1 MTSPSPQCSEGQ
13 ISPSLPNR
21 PVAAPI
27 PQTKYGSEGVTDD
40 SRHIVIA
47 GAGHAGG
54 SAAAMLRQ
62 LGWAGAITLVGEE
75 PLPPYQRPPLSKAWL
90 KGEAT
95 AESLALRPAK
105 FYPDATI
112 DLRLGTRVTGIDRVA
127 KTVALSDGAT
137 LTYDFLILALGARA
151 RRLLLPGVE
160 LDGVLELR
168 SAADADRLKAA
179 LQPGAKLAVI
189 GGGYIGLEAAASA
202 RGLGADVIIIERES
216 RVLARVACSILSDF
230 FQSFHRAQGVAIEVD
245 AQVGALEGTDGRI
258 TGVRLGDGRIIPCDA
273 ALIGVGAVA
282 NDELARE
289 AGLACQN
296 GIAVDLAAR
305 TDDPAIFAIGDCTS
319 RPLPLYERTGRL
331 ESVPNALEQAKQA
344 AAMICGKPAPAPEV
358 PWFWSDQYDL
368 RLQIAG
374 IPFDTSEIVVR
385 GDLAAGKFA
394 LFHLQPDGT
403 VQAVEAVNA
412 APEFMGGRRI
422 IARRKR
428 LTRARIEDMSL
439 SMQELAAG
447 A

>member
-1 MTSPSPQCSEGQ
+1 M
-13 ISPSLPNR
+13 NH
-21 PVAAPI
+21 
-27 PQTKYGSEGVTDD
+27 GSGRVTQD
-40 SRHIVIA
+40 SRQIVIA

-62 LGWAGAITLVGEE
+62 LGWTGGITLVGQEK
-75 PLPPYQRPPLSKAWL
+75 LPPYQRPPLSKAWL

-105 FYPDATI
+105 FYADAAI
-112 DLRLGTRVTGIDRVA
+112 ELRLDTRVVGLDRTA
-127 KTVALSDGAT
+127 KTVTLSDGAI
-137 LTYDFLILALGARA
+137 LAYDYLVLALGARA
-151 RRLLLPGVE
+151 RRLPLPGME

-168 SAADADRLKAA
+168 SAEDADRLKAV
-179 LQPGAKLAVI
+179 LHPGARLAVI

-202 RGLGADVIIIERES
+202 RALGAEAIIIERES
-216 RVLARVACSILSDF
+216 RVLARVACAILSEF
-230 FQSFHRAQGVAIEVD
+230 FQTFHRAQGVQIEVD
-245 AQVGALEGTDGRI
+245 AQVSALEGSAGRI
-258 TGVRLGDGRIIPCDA
+258 SGVRLGDGRLIACDA

-282 NDELARE
+282 NDELARD
-289 AGLACQN
+289 AGLTCHN
-296 GIAVDLAAR
+296 GVAVDLAAR
-305 TDDPAIFAIGDCTS
+305 TDDPSIFAIGDCTS
-319 RPLPLYERTGRL
+319 RPLPLYERIGRL

-344 AAMICGKPAPAPEV
+344 AAMICGKPPPMPEV

-374 IPFDTSEIVVR
+374 MSFDTSEIVVR
-385 GDLAAGKFA
+385 GDVAAGKFA

-428 LTRARIEDMSL
+428 LTRARIEDMSI
-439 SMQELAAG
+439 SMQELAA
-447 A
+447 

>member
-1 MTSPSPQCSEGQ
+1 MTQ
-13 ISPSLPNR
+13 
-21 PVAAPI
+21 
-27 PQTKYGSEGVTDD
+27 D

-62 LGWAGAITLVGEE
+62 FGWTGRITLIGEE
-75 PLPPYQRPPLSKAWL
+75 PIPPYQRPPLSKAWL

-112 DLRLGTRVTGIDRVA
+112 DLRLETRATAIDRA
-127 KTVALSDGAT
+127 ARTVALSEGGM
-137 LTYDFLILALGARA
+137 LSYDFLILALGARA
-151 RRLLLPGVE
+151 RKLPLDGVDLE
-160 LDGVLELR
+160 GVLELR

-179 LQPGAKLAVI
+179 LHPGAKLAVI

-202 RGLGADVIIIERES
+202 RALGAEVTIIERES
-216 RVLARVACSILSDF
+216 RVLARVACPILSEF
-230 FQSFHRAQGVAIEVD
+230 FQNFHRSQGVTIDVD
-245 AQVGALEGTDGRI
+245 AQVAGLEGSAGHVA
-258 TGVRLGDGRIIPCDA
+258 GVRLGDGRKVPCDA
-273 ALIGVGAVA
+273 ALVGVGAVA

-289 AGLACQN
+289 AGLTCHN
-296 GIAVDLAAR
+296 GIVVDLSAR
-305 TDDPAIFAIGDCTS
+305 TEDPAIFAIGDCTS
-319 RPLPLYERTGRL
+319 RPLPLYDRVGRL

-344 AAMICGKPAPAPEV
+344 ASAICGKPAPAPEV

-374 IPFDTSEIVVR
+374 LPFDTTQIVVR
-385 GDLAAGKFA
+385 GDVSGAKFA
-394 LFHLQPDGT
+394 LFHLTDDGT

-422 IARRKR
+422 IAKRKQ
-428 LTRARIEDMSL
+428 LTRARIEDMSV
-439 SMQELAAG
+439 SMQELAA
-447 A
+447 